1 MSVILSCENVVKR
14 FTLKPVLEGVTCYI
28 EENARIGIVGING
41 TGKSTF
47 LKIAAGIEEMD
58 EGTIQRRSGLTIAC
72 LPQMPDYRE
81 HRTAWEQVLLDALE
95 CPGQRGRVG
104 LDGQSGQAALL
115 HQRTEQ
121 FVQPLL

>member
-81 HRTAWEQVLLDALE
+81 HRTAWEQVLLDAPKNAGAIEMYEAVSALMQMGIRDAE
-95 CPGQRGRVG
+95 ADV
-104 LDGQSGQAALL
+104 AAM
-115 HQRTEQ
+115 
-121 FVQPLL
+121 